1 MSIAGA
7 GLSKWEE
14 ASQQRAAFSVG
25 ETAELLGCCPASIY
39 RVCGAGSLCPSCLA
53 GVG

>member
-25 ETAELLGCCPASIY
+25 ETANYAAVAQQESTALAA
-39 RVCGAGSLCPSCLA
+39 RGA
-53 GVG
+53 